1 MITMKKLALAAT
13 VALGFSTL
21 GTGPA
26 TASGLGTAPS
36 DSAPS
41 VGTYSN
47 EAASPGVDSSNEDSV
62 MKEADLAL
70 KYRTMTPREVTG
82 DKGIEFTIDG
92 LKKGDDVTT
101 SLDNEMWTVEQD
113 GPYDGAV
120 VMNEKPDDTNVKF
133 TITVKRGD
141 EPDRLFHARV
151 HIIEGDRGDYDDG
164 TLVMDPEEKMLDEGL
179 YQEGLNL
186 TMVNCSS
193 KDQVNFQVFKKNEK
207 NKTKVWEKSQLAG
220 EDESASVRYMPRD
233 SMPDTGKYEAVAT
246 CGDLKDS
253 ASVTVDPTEPPA

>member
-1 MITMKKLALAAT
+1 MKKLALAASI
-13 VALGFSTL
+13 ALALSTF
-21 GTGPA
+21 GVGPA
-26 TASGLGTAPS
+26 TASGLGTAGS

-41 VGTYSN
+41 GDEGSK
-47 EAASPGVDSSNEDSV
+47 EDSV

-70 KYRTMTPREVTG
+70 KYREMTPLEVTQG
-82 DKGIEFTIDG
+82 QGIEFTIDG

-101 SLDNEMWTVEQD
+101 SLDNELRTVEKD
-113 GPYDGAV
+113 GPYDGSV
-120 VMNEKPDDTNVKF
+120 VMDEKPDDTNVEF

-141 EPDRLFHARV
+141 EPDRLFHAHV

-164 TLVMDPEEKMLDEGL
+164 TLVMDPEPTMLDEGL

-193 KDQVNFQVFKKNEK
+193 KDEVLFQVFKKDEEGT
-207 NKTKVWEKSQLAG
+207 TKVWEKSQLAG

-233 SMPDTGKYEAVAT
+233 GMPDTGKYEAVAT
-246 CGDLKDS
+246 CGDLEDT
-253 ASVTVDPTEPPA
+253 ASVTVNPTEPQE

>member
-1 MITMKKLALAAT
+1 MITMKKLALAT
-13 VALGFSTL
+13 SIALGLSAF
-21 GTGPA
+21 GAGPA
-26 TASGLGTAPS
+26 TAAGLETPNS
-36 DSAPS
+36 DSAQS
-41 VGTYSN
+41 GGTHSSETTSTSEYGSN
-47 EAASPGVDSSNEDSV
+47 DGSV

-70 KYRTMTPREVTG
+70 KYRTMTPLEVTG

-101 SLDNEMWTVEQD
+101 SLDNELRTVEKD
-113 GPYDGAV
+113 GPYDGSV
-120 VMNEKPDDTNVKF
+120 VMDEKPDDTNVEF

-141 EPDRLFHARV
+141 EPDRLFHAHV

-164 TLVMDPEEKMLDEGL
+164 TLVMDPESTMLDEGL

-193 KDQVNFQVFKKNEK
+193 KDEVLFQVFKKDEEGK
-207 NKTKVWEKSQLAG
+207 SKVWEKSQLAG

-246 CGDLKDS
+246 CGDLEDS
-253 ASVTVDPTEPPA
+253 ASVTVNPTEPPA

>member
-1 MITMKKLALAAT
+1 MKKLALAAT
-13 VALGFSTL
+13 VALGLTAF
-21 GTGPA
+21 GAGPA
-26 TASGLGTAPS
+26 TAAGLGTAAQ

-41 VGTYSN
+41 GGTESSQTAPSGEDDSN
-47 EAASPGVDSSNEDSV
+47 DGSV

-70 KYRTMTPREVTG
+70 KYRTMTPQEVTS

-101 SLDNEMWTVEQD
+101 SLDNELQTVEKD

-120 VMNEKPDDTNVKF
+120 VMDEKPDDTNVDF

-141 EPDRLFHARV
+141 EPDRLFHAHI

-164 TLVMDPEEKMLDEGL
+164 TLVMDPESTMLDEGL

-193 KDQVNFQVFKKNEK
+193 KDEVHFEVFKKDKEGT
-207 NKTKVWEKSQLAG
+207 TKVWEKSQLTG
-220 EDESASVRYMPRD
+220 KDESASVRYMPRD
-233 SMPDTGKYEAVAT
+233 SMPDTGKYKAVAT
-246 CGDLKDS
+246 CGDLEDS
-253 ASVTVDPTEPPA
+253 ATVTVNPTEPPA